1 MSSMNT
7 RSVNTVD
14 QRLSTLAVLL
24 EPVCTLARVLG
35 LSLDDLQR
43 MLAVAYFREYRQRG
57 LSLPAVARHL
67 GKSERTVAKLSK
79 ESREEGSLE
88 GSRRLQLQRDVVRLG
103 SIGPVDR
110 ETVGRLQPRLD
121 ATLVDDLLGQMELAG
136 LVEETEAGWVTVAE
150 HIDMVSTELEARLDS
165 LRHFLTSVAH
175 LVYARFFKR
184 EPEASAFARVWT
196 FTGTRAGLD
205 ALERE
210 TYERLRASAIA
221 LDGEDTDAKKLA
233 SVLFALVEPPDDIA
247 WKPRRGR

>member
-1 MSSMNT
+1 MST

-150 HIDMVSTELEARLDS
+150 HIDMVSTELEA
-165 LRHFLTSVAH
+165 H